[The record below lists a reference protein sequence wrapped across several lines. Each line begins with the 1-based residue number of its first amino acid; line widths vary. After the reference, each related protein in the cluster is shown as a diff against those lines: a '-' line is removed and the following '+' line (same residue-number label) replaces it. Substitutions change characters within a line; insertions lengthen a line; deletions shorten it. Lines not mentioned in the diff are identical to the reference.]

1 MLHIGTLRLKNRFVL
16 APMSGITNLPFRLM
30 IKRLGAGLVTTEM
43 VSAMGLIQGRN
54 KTLRYLTSHP
64 DEKPLAVQIF
74 GTKPEVMAEATRM
87 VVDAGAD
94 IVDINMGCPAKKVL
108 KKGAGGALLREPKKL
123 KEIISSVRRACSV
136 PLTVKIRSGWAADE
150 SLSSENSHMMEDL
163 GVDAVTIH
171 PRFVT
176 QGFSGKADWTVISK
190 LKKDLTIPVIGNGD
204 VLSALDALKMKNQ
217 TGCDGVMLGRAA
229 VSNPWIF
236 EQIWAIEHGAELR
249 EPTLQERR
257 AFIEDHFQ
265 LLSSFKG
272 ENRAA
277 FIMRGLL
284 LRYTKGLPHGAR
296 FRESITRIHDYD
308 TLVTTL
314 DQYFLNLER
323 LTH

>member
-1 MLHIGTLRLKNRFVL
+1 MLHIGALKLQNRFIL

-30 IKRLGAGLVTTEM
+30 IKKLGPGLVNTEM
-43 VSAMGLIQGRN
+43 VSAMGLIQGRK
-54 KTLRYLTSHP
+54 KTFRYLKSHT

-74 GTKPEVMAEATRM
+74 GTNPEVMAEATQL

-108 KKGAGGALLREPKKL
+108 KKGAGGALLRNPQKIKK
-123 KEIISSVRRACSV
+123 IISSVRRVCSV
-136 PLTVKIRSGWAADE
+136 PLTAKIRCGWSADE
-150 SLSSENSHMMEDL
+150 PLTSEIYHLVEDF
-163 GVDAVTIH
+163 GVDALTIH

-176 QGFSGKADWTVISK
+176 QGFAGKADWTVISK
-190 LKKDLTIPVIGNGD
+190 LKKELAIPVIGNGD
-204 VLSALDALKMKNQ
+204 VLSAFDALKMKNQ

-229 VSNPWIF
+229 VTNPWIF
-236 EQIWAIEHGAELR
+236 KQIRAIVNGEEPCQ
-249 EPTLQERR
+249 PTLSERR

-284 LRYTKGLPHGAR
+284 LRYTKGLPHGTR
-296 FRESITRIHDYD
+296 FRESITRIHDYG
-308 TLVTTL
+308 TLISTL
-314 DQYFLNLER
+314 DQYFLSLER